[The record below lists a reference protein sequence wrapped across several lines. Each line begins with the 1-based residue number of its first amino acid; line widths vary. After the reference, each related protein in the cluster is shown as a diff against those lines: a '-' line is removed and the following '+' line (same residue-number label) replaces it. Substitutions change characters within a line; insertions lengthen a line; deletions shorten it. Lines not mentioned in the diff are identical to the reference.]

1 MKRDISKGLNIV
13 AAHLLFF
20 IYCIMLQPSPAGAQT
35 FTEYLTRIRAGEA
48 TVSLHQDEEIDALVN
63 GLVSYAPGR
72 TTAPKR
78 TVRSLAALAADT
90 VAVADSSAWTDLP
103 LLTGRRVRMNGY
115 RIQIYA
121 GGDNRK
127 SKAEAYAAAAA
138 IRNYFDD
145 VTVYTNFISP
155 RWVCRIGDFKTRE
168 EAAQMLSSIRQT
180 GAFREAFIVK
190 TKIIALY

>member
-1 MKRDISKGLNIV
+1 MKRDNRRGPLAGITR
-13 AAHLLFF
+13 LLFF
-20 IYCIMLQPSPAGAQT
+20 IYCIVLLPTAMVAQT

-48 TVSLHQDEEIDALVN
+48 TVSLHQDEEINALVN

-72 TTAPKR
+72 AAATKR
-78 TVRSLAALAADT
+78 VPRQLTALAPDT
-90 VAVADSSAWTDLP
+90 TAVADSSFSDIP

-145 VTVYTNFISP
+145 VSVYTNFISP

-168 EAAQMLSSIRQT
+168 EAAQMLSNIRQT

>member
-1 MKRDISKGLNIV
+1 MV
-13 AAHLLFF
+13 
-20 IYCIMLQPSPAGAQT
+20 AQT

-48 TVSLHQDEEIDALVN
+48 TVSLHQDEEINALVN

-72 TTAPKR
+72 AAATKR
-78 TVRSLAALAADT
+78 VPRQLTALAPDT
-90 VAVADSSAWTDLP
+90 TAVADSSFSDIP

-145 VTVYTNFISP
+145 VSVYTNFISP

-168 EAAQMLSSIRQT
+168 EAAQMLSNIRQT

>member
-1 MKRDISKGLNIV
+1 MKRRIGRSSWVG

-20 IYCIMLQPSPAGAQT
+20 IYYMLPTAIAAQT
-35 FTEYLTRIRAGEA
+35 FTERLTRIRAGEA
-48 TVSLHQDEEIDALVN
+48 TVSLHQDEEINALVN

-72 TTAPKR
+72 TAAPKR
-78 TVRSLAALAADT
+78 TARPLPLQTTATDT
-90 VAVADSSAWTDLP
+90 TIVADSSACADIP
-103 LLTGRRVRMNGY
+103 MLTGRRVRMNGY

-145 VTVYTNFISP
+145 VPVYTNFISP
-155 RWVCRIGDFKTRE
+155 RWVCRIGDYKTRE